1 MPSRTTSLNFNNF
14 YCPPYTLPLINA
26 IPHSSTNIINDDD
39 TSSSTTSKLNS
50 NRFTH
55 SSSNNDASND
65 ALSDTIPNVTTPK
78 SLCKRRRL
86 ATFTWQLVRDPLPH
100 KAIRDSKN

>member
-14 YCPPYTLPLINA
+14 YRPPYTLPLINA
-26 IPHSSTNIINDDD
+26 VPPSSTNVINDDD
-39 TSSSTTSKLNS
+39 ISSSTTSKLDS
-50 NRFTH
+50 DQFTH
-55 SSSNNDASND
+55 SGGDDDASDDASSN
-65 ALSDTIPNVTTPK
+65 TIPNVTTPK

-86 ATFTWQLVRDPLPH
+86 ATFIWQLVRDPLPH